1 MVVYGE
7 REMNPKTFDVI
18 IVGAGLAGLSCAR
31 RLQTQGADYLLI
43 EASDRVGGR
52 VKTDV
57 VKGYILNHGF
67 QVLQTAYP
75 EAQRFLDYAALD
87 LKAFAPGAVFRIGGR
102 FHPVAD
108 PLRAPRYVIQ
118 TLAAPIG
125 TWGDRLRMA
134 RLNRRLTRAG
144 PEEILRGPDIQTPD
158 FLRAEGFS
166 ELMIERFFMPFFSGV
181 CLDPQIK
188 VSSRV
193 FQYIFRMFAMG
204 DVGIPARGMEEI
216 PKQIA
221 GAIEPDRLRTGVR
234 VRALKQGTVTLESGE
249 ELSCR
254 QAVLAV
260 EAPEVERLLD
270 FAPRTGSRG
279 EHCLYFS
286 AEEPPLREP
295 LLVVNAEGRGPINN
309 LCVPSLLASTYAPA
323 GRSLISVTVIG
334 EHLVSKS
341 NLEEAVRDQLGEWYG
356 KVANRWDL
364 LRIYSIRHALP
375 DQPAPAPDPT
385 VAAGELR
392 PGIFV
397 CGEYGSLPSIQWAL
411 MSGRLAAEAVLSA
424 AARRRNL

>member
-1 MVVYGE
+1 
-7 REMNPKTFDVI
+7 MNSKAFDVI

-31 RLQTQGADYLLI
+31 QLQTQGADYLLI

-57 VKGYILNHGF
+57 VKGFILNHGF

-102 FHPVAD
+102 FHTVAD

-134 RLNRRLTRAG
+134 RLNRRLTRVG

-158 FLRAEGFS
+158 FLRGEGFS

-181 CLDPQIK
+181 CLDPQIE

-204 DVGIPARGMEEI
+204 DVSLPARGMEEI
-216 PKQIA
+216 SKQIA
-221 GAIEPDRLRTGVR
+221 GVIEPDRLRTGIR

-254 QAVLAV
+254 KAVLAV
-260 EAPEVERLLD
+260 EAPEVERLLG
-270 FAPRTGSRG
+270 FPASTGSRG

-286 AEEPPLREP
+286 AEEPPFREP

-309 LCVPSLLASTYAPA
+309 LCVPSLVASPYAPA

-341 NLEEAVRDQLGEWYG
+341 NLEEAFRDQLGEWYG
-356 KVANRWDL
+356 KAANRWEL
-364 LRIYSIRHALP
+364 LRVYSIRHALP
-375 DQPAPAPDPT
+375 DQPAPAPNPT
-385 VAAGELR
+385 VAVGELR

-411 MSGRLAAEAVLSA
+411 MSGRLAAEAVLA
-424 AARRRNL
+424 AAAQRGKL

>member
-1 MVVYGE
+1 MH
-7 REMNPKTFDVI
+7 PKTFDVI

-31 RLQTQGADYLLI
+31 RLQTEGADYLLI

-57 VKGYILNHGF
+57 VKGFILNRGF

-75 EAQRFLDYAALD
+75 EAQRFLNYAALD
-87 LKAFAPGAVFRIGGR
+87 LKAFEPGAAFRIGGR
-102 FHPVAD
+102 FHTVAD
-108 PLRAPRYVIQ
+108 PLRAPRWVIQ

-134 RLNRRLTRAG
+134 RLNRRLTRVG
-144 PEEILRGPDIQTPD
+144 PEEILKGPDIHTPG
-158 FLRAEGFS
+158 FLRGEGFS

-204 DVGIPARGMEEI
+204 DVSIPARGMEEI

-221 GAIEPDRLRTGVR
+221 GAIEPHRLRTGVR

-254 QAVLAV
+254 KAVLAV
-260 EAPEVERLLD
+260 EAPEVERLLG
-270 FAPRTGSRG
+270 FPARTASRG

-295 LLVVNAEGRGPINN
+295 FLVVNAEGRGPINN
-309 LCVPSLLASTYAPA
+309 LCVPSLVASAYAPA

-341 NLEEAVRDQLGEWYG
+341 NLEEAVRDQLSEWFG
-356 KVANRWDL
+356 KVANRWEL
-364 LRIYSIRHALP
+364 LRVYSIRHALS

-385 VAAGELR
+385 VAVGELR

-411 MSGRLAAEAVLSA
+411 MSGRLAAEAVLA
-424 AARRRNL
+424 AVSRRANL

>member
-7 REMNPKTFDVI
+7 GEMNPKTFDVI

-57 VKGYILNHGF
+57 VKGFILNHGF

-102 FHPVAD
+102 FHTVAD

-144 PEEILRGPDIQTPD
+144 PEEILRGPDTPTPD
-158 FLRAEGFS
+158 FLRGEGFS

-193 FQYIFRMFAMG
+193 FQYIFRMFAIG
-204 DVGIPARGMEEI
+204 DVSIPARGMEEI

-234 VRALKQGTVTLESGE
+234 VRAVKKGRVTLESGE

-254 QAVLAV
+254 KAVLAV
-260 EAPEVERLLD
+260 EAPEVERLLG
-270 FAPRTGSRG
+270 FPARSGSRG

-309 LCVPSLLASTYAPA
+309 LCVPSLVASPYAPA

-341 NLEEAVRDQLGEWYG
+341 NLEEAVRDQLSEWYG

-385 VAAGELR
+385 VAVGELR

-411 MSGRLAAEAVLSA
+411 MSGRLAAEAVLA
-424 AARRRNL
+424 AAAQRGKL

>member
-7 REMNPKTFDVI
+7 GEMNPKTFDVI

-75 EAQRFLDYAALD
+75 EAQRFLDYAALG
-87 LKAFAPGAVFRIGGR
+87 LRAFAPGAVFRIGGR
-102 FHPVAD
+102 FHTAAD

-144 PEEILRGPDIQTPD
+144 PEEILRGPDIPTPD

-193 FQYIFRMFAMG
+193 FQYIFRMFAIG
-204 DVGIPARGMEEI
+204 DVSIPARGMEEI

-234 VRALKQGTVTLESGE
+234 VRAVKKGRVTLESGA

-254 QAVLAV
+254 KAVLAV
-260 EAPEVERLLD
+260 EAPEVERLLG
-270 FAPRTGSRG
+270 FPARSGSRG

-309 LCVPSLLASTYAPA
+309 LCVPSLVASPYAPA

-341 NLEEAVRDQLGEWYG
+341 NLEEAVRDQLSEWYG

-385 VAAGELR
+385 VAVGELR

-411 MSGRLAAEAVLSA
+411 MSGRLAAEAVLA
-424 AARRRNL
+424 AAAQ

>member
-1 MVVYGE
+1 
-7 REMNPKTFDVI
+7 MNPKTFDVI

-57 VKGYILNHGF
+57 VKGFILNHGF

-102 FHPVAD
+102 FHTAAD

-144 PEEILRGPDIQTPD
+144 PEEILRGPDIPTPD
-158 FLRAEGFS
+158 FLRAEAFS

-193 FQYIFRMFAMG
+193 FQYIFRMFAIG
-204 DVGIPARGMEEI
+204 DVSIPARGMEEI

-234 VRALKQGTVTLESGE
+234 VRAVKKGRVTLESGE

-254 QAVLAV
+254 KAVLAV
-260 EAPEVERLLD
+260 EAPEVERLLG
-270 FAPRTGSRG
+270 FPARSGSRG

-309 LCVPSLLASTYAPA
+309 LCVPSLVASPYAPA

-341 NLEEAVRDQLGEWYG
+341 NLEEAVRDQLSEWYG

-385 VAAGELR
+385 VAVGELR

-411 MSGRLAAEAVLSA
+411 MSGRLAAEAVLA
-424 AARRRNL
+424 AAAQ

>member
-1 MVVYGE
+1 
-7 REMNPKTFDVI
+7 
-18 IVGAGLAGLSCAR
+18 
-31 RLQTQGADYLLI
+31 
-43 EASDRVGGR
+43 
-52 VKTDV
+52 
-57 VKGYILNHGF
+57 NHGF

-87 LKAFAPGAVFRIGGR
+87 LKAFAPGAVFRISGR
-102 FHPVAD
+102 FHTVAD
-108 PLRAPRYVIQ
+108 PLRAPRYAIQ

-134 RLNRRLTRAG
+134 RLNRRITRVG
-144 PEEILRGPDIQTPD
+144 PEEILRGPDSPTPD
-158 FLRAEGFS
+158 FLRGEGFS

-204 DVGIPARGMEEI
+204 DVSIPAGGMEEI

-234 VRALKQGTVTLESGE
+234 VRAVKQGTVTLESGE
-249 ELSCR
+249 ELYCR
-254 QAVLAV
+254 KAVLAV
-260 EAPEVERLLD
+260 EAPEVERLLG
-270 FAPRTGSRG
+270 FTARTASRG

-309 LCVPSLLASTYAPA
+309 LCVPSLVASTYAPA

-341 NLEEAVRDQLGEWYG
+341 NLEEAVRDQLSEWYG
-356 KVANRWDL
+356 KAANRWEL
-364 LRIYSIRHALP
+364 LRVYSIRHALP

-385 VAAGELR
+385 VAVGELR

-411 MSGRLAAEAVLSA
+411 MSGRLAAEAVLAA
-424 AARRRNL
+424 AARRANS

>member
-1 MVVYGE
+1 MKVHGE
-7 REMNPKTFDVI
+7 GEMHPKTFDVI

-31 RLQTQGADYLLI
+31 RLQTHGADYLLI

-57 VKGYILNHGF
+57 VKGFILNHGF

-87 LKAFAPGAVFRIGGR
+87 LKAFAPGAVFRIDGR
-102 FHPVAD
+102 FHTVAD

-134 RLNRRLTRAG
+134 RLNRRLTRVG
-144 PEEILRGPDIQTPD
+144 PEEILRGLDIPTPD
-158 FLRAEGFS
+158 FLRGEGFS

-204 DVGIPARGMEEI
+204 DVSIPARGMEEI

-221 GAIEPDRLRTGVR
+221 GVIEPDRLRTGVR
-234 VRALKQGTVTLESGE
+234 VQAVKKGTVTLESGE

-254 QAVLAV
+254 KLVLAV
-260 EAPEVERLLD
+260 EAPEVERLLG
-270 FAPRTGSRG
+270 FPARTGSRG

-309 LCVPSLLASTYAPA
+309 LCVAQS
-323 GRSLISVTVIG
+323 RCF
-334 EHLVSKS
+334 
-341 NLEEAVRDQLGEWYG
+341 D
-356 KVANRWDL
+356 
-364 LRIYSIRHALP
+364 
-375 DQPAPAPDPT
+375 
-385 VAAGELR
+385 LR
-392 PGIFV
+392 PGRMFADF
-397 CGEYGSLPSIQWAL
+397 GNGH
-411 MSGRLAAEAVLSA
+411 R
-424 AARRRNL
+424 